1 MIMRN
6 KILSFI
12 FLAGI
17 LFICSGCG
25 TFHAMTY
32 DGHNTYRSVE
42 AVNYG
47 FTRSFPKSFTV
58 YPFKNT
64 SWYQEAADRGRM
76 AIYQGFSLIGPCAR
90 LDETEKLAAQPYC
103 ASDALKVARQQNSDA
118 VIVGEVMNQD
128 HFWFIL
134 MSYSYVM
141 VKINIYDTKDGR
153 LIYSANNWAI
163 DSDFGLSI
171 LSPVTSLMDHINWS
185 RLTQGLYYRCAM
197 DFVHDVRPDVTT
209 TK

>member
-1 MIMRN
+1 MRN
-6 KILSFI
+6 TILSFT
-12 FLAGI
+12 FLFGVI
-17 LFICSGCG
+17 LFCSGCG

-42 AVNYG
+42 ALNYG
-47 FTRSFPKSFTV
+47 FNRNYPKSFTI

-64 SWYQEAADRGRM
+64 SWYQEAADRGRL

-90 LDETEKLAAQPYC
+90 IDETERLAAQPYT

-118 VIVGEVMNQD
+118 VIVGEVMSQD

-153 LIYSANNWAI
+153 LLYSANTWGI
-163 DSDFGLSI
+163 SSDYGLSI
-171 LSPVTSLMDHINWS
+171 LSPLTSFIDYINWS

-197 DFVHDVRPDVTT
+197 DFVHDIRPDVTT
-209 TK
+209 VK

>member
-1 MIMRN
+1 MRHT
-6 KILSFI
+6 ILGFT
-12 FLAGI
+12 FLAGVL
-17 LFICSGCG
+17 LFCSGCG
-25 TFHAMTY
+25 TFHALTY
-32 DGHNTYRSVE
+32 DGHNTYRTVE
-42 AVNYG
+42 ATNYG
-47 FTRSFPKSFTV
+47 FTRNSPKSFTV

-64 SWYQEAADRGRM
+64 SWYQEAADRGRQG
-76 AIYQGFSLIGPCAR
+76 IYQAFTLIGPCAR
-90 LDETEKLAAQPYC
+90 IDETEKLATQPFS

-141 VKINIYDTKDGR
+141 IKINIYDTKDGR
-153 LIYSANNWAI
+153 LIYSVNTWAI
-163 DSDFGLSI
+163 DSDYGLSI
-171 LSPVTSLMDHINWS
+171 LSPVTSLWDHINWS

-197 DFVHDVRPDVTT
+197 DIVHDVRPDVTT

>member
-1 MIMRN
+1 MRN
-6 KILSFI
+6 TISYFT
-12 FLAGI
+12 FLLGI
-17 LFICSGCG
+17 LLSCSGCG

-32 DGHNTYRSVE
+32 DVHHTYRTVE
-42 AVNYG
+42 SSNYG
-47 FTRSFPKSFTV
+47 VTRNFPKSFTV

-64 SWYQEAADRGRM
+64 SWYQEAAERGRQG
-76 AIYQGFSLIGPCAR
+76 IYQAFTLIGPCAR
-90 LDETEKLAAQPYC
+90 LDETDKLAAQPYC
-103 ASDALKVARQQNSDA
+103 ASDALKVARQQNSEA

-128 HFWFIL
+128 HFWFLL

-141 VKINIYDTKDGR
+141 LKINIYDTKDGK
-153 LIYSANNWAI
+153 LIYSANTWGI

-171 LSPVTSLMDHINWS
+171 LSPVTSLIDHINWS

-197 DFVHDVRPDVTT
+197 DFVHDIRPDATT